1 MAPIARTL
9 TAVAV
14 AVLLVA
20 TTADAALTTGACLA
34 QKRVAWGDLRKC
46 QATERAKA
54 LKGKSADLARCQ
66 TKFQAKL
73 TKINDKATKAVIPC
87 RYGDNGDGTVT
98 DYATGLQWERK
109 VGGSCSTGGR
119 CVSDADC
126 GVGTCVGSSPHYV
139 NDRYTWLDALTLVSI
154 LNGVSA
160 DGSILTAGFA
170 GYADWRL
177 PTVAE
182 LPTIVDLTAPGCR
195 SGSPCIDATAFGP
208 TVASNYWSSTTFSNL
223 PFNAWSVVFYDG
235 SASLNTK
242 NVTIRVRAV
251 RGGL

>member
-109 VGGSCSTGGR
+109 DGDLGGICLIFSGVVSH
-119 CVSDADC
+119 CVN
-126 GVGTCVGSSPHYV
+126 TT
-139 NDRYTWLDALTLVSI
+139 YTWADAQSFVS
-154 LNGVSA
+154 GASA
-160 DGSILTAGFA
+160 DGTTVASFRA

-177 PTVAE
+177 PTIVE
-182 LPTIVDLTAPGCR
+182 LETILLAPYPSCGTI
-195 SGSPCIDATAFGP
+195 PCIDPIFGP
-208 TVASNYWSSTTFSNL
+208 TAAGFYKSATTNANGPS
-223 PFNAWSVVFYDG
+223 NAWDVNFNNGDVGYS
-235 SASLNTK
+235 TK
-242 NVTIRVRAV
+242 DNNGYVRAV
-251 RGGL
+251 RTGL